1 MVMIDASLVIRI
13 NGRRVIVDA
22 CVSRDLA
29 NNLKKNG
36 LVVRHV
42 ADINSALEDHEI
54 AKMMHADEVLITR
67 DYRFYKMLG
76 ETRAILLAPGS
87 NNVGMSSKPTRKDKP
102 QVRRKNR
109 LPSHI
114 RVALREKLAEEARTG
129 LLYMKI
135 LWGIMWLVL
144 PVT

>member
-1 MVMIDASLVIRI
+1 MIDASLVGRI

-29 NNLKKNG
+29 NSLRNSG

-42 ADINSALEDHEI
+42 ADINTALEDHEI
-54 AKMMHADEVLITR
+54 ARMMHADEVLITR
-67 DYRFYKMLG
+67 DYRFYKVLG
-76 ETRAILLAPGS
+76 EARAILLAPGS
-87 NNVGMSSKPTRKDKP
+87 NAAGRGRPARKDRP
-102 QVRRKNR
+102 RMRRKNR

-114 RVALREKLAEEARTG
+114 RVALRQKLEEEARTG
-129 LLYMKI
+129 VLYLKI

-144 PVT
+144 PVA

>member
-1 MVMIDASLVIRI
+1 MIDASLVSRI

-29 NNLKKNG
+29 NNLRNNG
-36 LVVRHV
+36 FVVRHV
-42 ADINSALEDHEI
+42 ADINSALKDHEI
-54 AKMMHADEVLITR
+54 ARMMHADEVLVTR
-67 DYRFYKMLG
+67 DYKFYRMLG
-76 ETRAILLAPGS
+76 EARAILLAPGS
-87 NNVGMSSKPTRKDKP
+87 NTVGRGVKLARKDRHE
-102 QVRRKNR
+102 VRRKNR

-114 RVALREKLAEEARTG
+114 RMALREKLAEEAKTG

-144 PVT
+144 PVA

>member
-1 MVMIDASLVIRI
+1 MIDASLISRI

-29 NNLKKNG
+29 NNLKKSG

-42 ADINSALEDHEI
+42 ADINTALEDHEI
-54 AKMMHADEVLITR
+54 AKMMQADEVLITR
-67 DYRFYKMLG
+67 DYRFYKLLG
-76 ETRAILLAPGS
+76 EARAILLAPASNTVGGS
-87 NNVGMSSKPTRKDKP
+87 GKLTKKNKPEVRK
-102 QVRRKNR
+102 KNR

-114 RVALREKLAEEARTG
+114 RMALKEKLAEEAKTG

-135 LWGIMWLVL
+135 L
-144 PVT
+144 